1 MYAPKGTPKEV
12 IDKLNKALN
21 VAIKDDNVK
30 KRIAELSSDLA
41 TPEKATPEGLR
52 KHLEAEVAR
61 WDKVIKAAGVSA
73 E

>member
-1 MYAPKGTPKEV
+1 MASAST
-12 IDKLNKALN
+12 LFLAAL
-21 VAIKDDNVK
+21 
-30 KRIAELSSDLA
+30 S
-41 TPEKATPEGLR
+41 PEKATPEGLR